1 MRTLAPPG
9 ATHAQPREGTQPTP
23 PRGLG
28 QRRDGLGELWR
39 QPPGL
44 SRAGKPATFRQMSQV
59 IANGESMEADL
70 PCSLEAFLVKCGL
83 PPRSVVV
90 EHNGEAVSPS
100 EFPTR
105 PLADGD
111 RIWIA
116 RISSGG

>member
-1 MRTLAPPG
+1 MG
-9 ATHAQPREGTQPTP
+9 AVSRCTP
-23 PRGLG
+23 
-28 QRRDGLGELWR
+28 RDGDWPL
-39 QPPGL
+39 GL
-44 SRAGKPATFRQMSQV
+44 SEGMKAAALPRMSSV
-59 IANGESMEADL
+59 IANGETMEAEL
-70 PCSLEAFLVKCGL
+70 PYSLGAFLVKCAL

-105 PLADGD
+105 PVADGD